1 MQVLIAILNSKEVAK
16 EVRSLFNYHKIDLT
30 KDCLLDTEMGFEI

>member
-16 EVRSLFNYHKIDLT
+16 EVSKLFSKQITYRSNK
-30 KDCLLDTEMGFEI
+30 K